1 MEIEKQ
7 LFYSHKKLTGKAFDD
22 YMEWVGS
29 LHSWWMQ
36 WRAQSGR
43 LLS

>member
-22 YMEWVGS
+22 